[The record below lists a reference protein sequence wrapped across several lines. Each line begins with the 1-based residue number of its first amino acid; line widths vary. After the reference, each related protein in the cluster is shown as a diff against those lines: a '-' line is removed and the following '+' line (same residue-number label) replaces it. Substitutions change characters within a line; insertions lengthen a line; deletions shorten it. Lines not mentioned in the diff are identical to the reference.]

1 MVNIRGADQ
10 QKGSASPR
18 AEVGEIDTKKPFQSV
33 KAAVSLFGEVA
44 LKGKPAVRRSRLSS
58 EVKSNA
64 KFCNA
69 IEDDSLLI
77 S

>member
-1 MVNIRGADQ
+1 MENADQ

-33 KAAVSLFGEVA
+33 KAAVSLFREVA

-64 KFCNA
+64 KSCNA
-69 IEDDSLLI
+69 IDDNS
-77 S
+77 

>member
-58 EVKSNA
+58 EVKFNA